1 MDWGAMIDPGSI
13 AFDFDGVLAD
23 TMTLFL
29 DIARTDYQVLNL
41 RYEDIT
47 CYMLKDC
54 LEMDVDLI
62 ETIIQR
68 IQDGCYTVP
77 LQPMAGAAEVLTKL
91 EKISSPILFVTA
103 RPYTG
108 PILNWIQGILP
119 LNTEAIKVITTGSF
133 EAKADILRDHQVAYF
148 VEDRLET
155 CFQLKDAGVE
165 PVVFRQPWNRKIHPF
180 HEVGSWKDIH
190 SLINWKEETQ

>member
-1 MDWGAMIDPGSI
+1 MINPDSI

-29 DIARTDYQVLNL
+29 DIARKDYQVDYL

-47 CYMLKDC
+47 CYMLQDC
-54 LEMDVDLI
+54 LEMDADLI

-68 IQDGCYTVP
+68 IQDGRYTVP
-77 LQPMAGAAEVLTKL
+77 LKPMTGAVEVLTRLK
-91 EKISSPILFVTA
+91 KISSPILFVTA

-108 PILNWIQGILP
+108 PILDWIQNILQID
-119 LNTEAIKVITTGSF
+119 TEQVKVIPTGSF
-133 EAKADILRDHQVAYF
+133 DAKADILRKHRVDYF

-155 CFQLKDAGVE
+155 CFQLKDAGIE
-165 PVVFRQPWNRKIHPF
+165 PLLFRQPWNRKIHPF
-180 HEVGSWKDIH
+180 HEVGSWQDIH
-190 SLINWKEETQ
+190 SLIDWKEETP

>member
-1 MDWGAMIDPGSI
+1 MMIDPDSI
-13 AFDFDGVLAD
+13 AFDIDGVLAD
-23 TMTLFL
+23 TMTLFI
-29 DIARTDYQVLNL
+29 DIARKDYQVHNL

-54 LEMDVDLI
+54 LEMDEDLI

-68 IQDGCYTVP
+68 IQDGRYTVP
-77 LQPMAGAAEVLTKL
+77 LKPMAGAAAVLTRL

-108 PILNWIQGILP
+108 PILNWIQSILKI
-119 LNTEAIKVITTGSF
+119 NDESIKVITTGSF
-133 EAKADILRDHQVAYF
+133 DAKAEILRDHRVSYF

-155 CFQLKDAGVE
+155 CFQLKNAGVE
-165 PVVFRQPWNRKIHPF
+165 PVVFKQPWNRQVHPF
-180 HEVGSWKDIH
+180 HEVGSWQDIH
-190 SLINWKEETQ
+190 SLIDWKEETP

>member
-1 MDWGAMIDPGSI
+1 MIDPHSI

-29 DIARTDYQVLNL
+29 DIARKDYQVQHL

-47 CYMLKDC
+47 SYMLKDC
-54 LEMDVDLI
+54 LEMDEDLI

-68 IQDGCYTVP
+68 IQDGNYSVP
-77 LQPMAGAAEVLTKL
+77 LKPMAGAVEVLTRL
-91 EKISSPILFVTA
+91 EKIRSPILFVTA

-108 PILNWIQGILP
+108 PILDWIQSILP
-119 LNTEAIKVITTGSF
+119 LNADAIHLITTGSF
-133 EAKADILRDHQVAYF
+133 DAKAEILRDHRVDYF

-165 PVVFRQPWNRKIHPF
+165 PVVFKQPWNRRNHPF
-180 HEVGSWKDIH
+180 HEVGSWEDIH
-190 SLINWKEETQ
+190 TLIDWKEELP

>member
-1 MDWGAMIDPGSI
+1 MIDPGSI

-77 LQPMAGAAEVLTKL
+77 LKPMAGAAEVLTRL

-155 CFQLKDAGVE
+155 CFQLKDAGIE
-165 PVVFRQPWNRKIHPF
+165 PVVFRQPWNRRIHPF
-180 HEVGSWKDIH
+180 HEVSSWKDIH

>member
-1 MDWGAMIDPGSI
+1 MMIDPDSI

-29 DIARTDYQVLNL
+29 DIARKDYQVQNL

-54 LEMDVDLI
+54 LEMDADLI

-68 IQDGCYTVP
+68 IQDGTYTVP
-77 LQPMAGAAEVLTKL
+77 LKPMAGAVEVLTRL

-108 PILNWIQGILP
+108 PILEWIQSILP
-119 LNTEAIKVITTGSF
+119 LKAEAIKVITTGSF
-133 EAKADILRDHQVAYF
+133 DAKADILQDHRVAYF

-155 CFQLKDAGVE
+155 CFQLKEAGVE

-180 HEVGSWKDIH
+180 HEVGSWQDIH
-190 SLINWKEETQ
+190 SLIDWKEETQ

>member
-1 MDWGAMIDPGSI
+1 MIDPNSI

-29 DIARTDYQVLNL
+29 DIARHDYHVPDL

-54 LEMDVDLI
+54 LQLDEDII
-62 ETIIQR
+62 EAIIQR
-68 IQDGCYTVP
+68 IQDGHYTMP
-77 LQPMAGAAEVLTKL
+77 LMPMAGAAEVLGHL
-91 EKISSPILFVTA
+91 EKDHGPLLLVTA

-108 PILNWIQGILP
+108 PILDWIENTLS
-119 LNTEAIKVITTGSF
+119 LNTDTIQLVTTGSF
-133 EAKADILRDHQVAYF
+133 EAKADILREHRISYF
-148 VEDRLET
+148 IEDRLET

-165 PVVFRQPWNRKIHPF
+165 PVLFRQPWNRQAHPF
-180 HEVGSWKDIH
+180 QEVGSWKEID
-190 SLINWKEETQ
+190 SLIDWGKNVF

>member
-1 MDWGAMIDPGSI
+1 MMINPDSI

-29 DIARTDYQVLNL
+29 DIARKDYQVQHL

-54 LEMDVDLI
+54 LEMDADLI

-68 IQDGCYTVP
+68 IQDGSYTVP
-77 LQPMAGAAEVLTKL
+77 LRPMAGAVEVLTRL
-91 EKISSPILFVTA
+91 EKCSSPILFVTA

-108 PILNWIQGILP
+108 PVLHWIQSILK
-119 LNTEAIKVITTGSF
+119 LNAEAIELITTGSF
-133 EAKADILRDHQVAYF
+133 DAKAEILRDHQVSHF

-155 CFQLKDAGVE
+155 CFQLKKAGVE
-165 PVVFRQPWNRKIHPF
+165 PLVFRQPWNRQIHPF
-180 HEVGSWKDIH
+180 HEVGSWEDIH
-190 SLINWKEETQ
+190 SLIDWKEETP

>member
-1 MDWGAMIDPGSI
+1 MMINPDSI

-29 DIARTDYQVLNL
+29 DIARKDYQVQNL

-54 LEMDVDLI
+54 LEMDADLI

-68 IQDGCYTVP
+68 IQDGSYTVP
-77 LQPMAGAAEVLTKL
+77 LKPMAGAVEVLTRL
-91 EKISSPILFVTA
+91 EKFSSPILFVTA

-108 PILNWIQGILP
+108 PILDWIQSILP
-119 LNTEAIKVITTGSF
+119 VECRGDKGDTQRDHLTPKRKFCGTTGLL
-133 EAKADILRDHQVAYF
+133 ILSRTAW
-148 VEDRLET
+148 R
-155 CFQLKDAGVE
+155 
-165 PVVFRQPWNRKIHPF
+165 PVF
-180 HEVGSWKDIH
+180 S
-190 SLINWKEETQ
+190 

>member
-1 MDWGAMIDPGSI
+1 MKIDPDSI

-29 DIARTDYQVLNL
+29 DIARKDYQIQNL

-54 LEMDVDLI
+54 LEMDEDLI

-68 IQDGCYTVP
+68 IQDGSYTMP
-77 LQPMAGAAEVLTKL
+77 LKPMAGAAEVLTQL
-91 EKISSPILFVTA
+91 EKFSSPILFVTA

-108 PILNWIQGILP
+108 PILDWMQSL
-119 LNTEAIKVITTGSF
+119 LNLKSESLKVITTGSF
-133 EAKADILRDHQVAYF
+133 EAKADILRDHRVAYF
-148 VEDRLET
+148 IEDRLET
-155 CFQLKDAGVE
+155 CFQLKNAGVE
-165 PVVFRQPWNRKIHPF
+165 PVVFKQPWNRQVHPF
-180 HEVGSWKDIH
+180 HEVDSWQDIH
-190 SLINWKEETQ
+190 SLIDWKEESL

>member
-1 MDWGAMIDPGSI
+1 MMIDPDSI
-13 AFDFDGVLAD
+13 AFDVDGVLAD

-29 DIARTDYQVLNL
+29 DIARKDYQVRHV

-54 LEMDVDLI
+54 LEMDENLI

-68 IQDGCYTVP
+68 IQDGSYSMP
-77 LQPMAGAAEVLTKL
+77 LKPMTGAAEVLTRL
-91 EKISSPILFVTA
+91 EKYKSPILFVTA

-108 PILNWIQGILP
+108 PILEWIQSVLQMNP
-119 LNTEAIKVITTGSF
+119 DSIKVITTGSF
-133 EAKADILRDHQVAYF
+133 DAKAEILRDHRVSYF

-165 PVVFRQPWNRKIHPF
+165 PVVFRQPWNRQSHPF
-180 HEVGSWKDIH
+180 HEVGSWQDIH
-190 SLINWKEETQ
+190 SLIDWKEETP

>member
-1 MDWGAMIDPGSI
+1 MKIDPDSI

-29 DIARTDYQVLNL
+29 DIARKDYQIQNL

-54 LEMDVDLI
+54 LEMDEDLI

-68 IQDGCYTVP
+68 IQDGSYTMP
-77 LQPMAGAAEVLTKL
+77 LKPMAGAAEVLTQL
-91 EKISSPILFVTA
+91 EKFSSPILFVTA

-108 PILNWIQGILP
+108 PILDWMQSL
-119 LNTEAIKVITTGSF
+119 LNLKSESLKVITTGSF
-133 EAKADILRDHQVAYF
+133 EAKADILRDHGVAYF
-148 VEDRLET
+148 IEDRLET
-155 CFQLKDAGVE
+155 CFQLKNAGVE
-165 PVVFRQPWNRKIHPF
+165 PVVFKQPWNRQVHPF
-180 HEVGSWKDIH
+180 HEVDSWQDIH
-190 SLINWKEETQ
+190 SLIDWKEESL

>member
-1 MDWGAMIDPGSI
+1 MMIDPDSI
-13 AFDFDGVLAD
+13 AFDVDGVLAD

-29 DIARTDYQVLNL
+29 DIARKDYQVQHVH
-41 RYEDIT
+41 YEDIT

-54 LEMDVDLI
+54 LEMDEDLI

-68 IQDGCYTVP
+68 IQDGSYSMP
-77 LQPMAGAAEVLTKL
+77 LKPMTGAAEVLTRL
-91 EKISSPILFVTA
+91 EKYKSPILFVTA

-108 PILNWIQGILP
+108 PILDWIQSVLR
-119 LNTEAIKVITTGSF
+119 LNAESIKVITTGSF
-133 EAKADILRDHQVAYF
+133 DAKAEILRDHRVSYF

-165 PVVFRQPWNRKIHPF
+165 PVVFRQPWNRQTHPF
-180 HEVGSWKDIH
+180 REVGSWQDIH
-190 SLINWKEETQ
+190 SLIDWKEETP

>member
-1 MDWGAMIDPGSI
+1 MIDPASL

-29 DIARTDYQVLNL
+29 DIARQDYQVQNV

-54 LEMDVDLI
+54 LDMDEALI

-68 IQDGCYTVP
+68 IQDGSYSVP
-77 LQPMAGAAEVLTKL
+77 LRPMDGAVEVLTRL

-108 PILNWIQGILP
+108 PILEWMKRILP
-119 LNTEAIKVITTGSF
+119 VRNDGIKVITTGSF
-133 EAKADILRDHQVAYF
+133 DAKAKILQDHQVNYF

-165 PVVFRQPWNRKIHPF
+165 PVVFRQPWNRQCHPF
-180 HEVGSWKDIH
+180 HEVGSWQDIH
-190 SLINWKEETQ
+190 ALIDWKEETP

>member
-1 MDWGAMIDPGSI
+1 MMINPDSI

-29 DIARTDYQVLNL
+29 DIARKDYQVRNL

-54 LEMDVDLI
+54 LEMDEALI

-68 IQDGCYTVP
+68 IQDGSYTVP
-77 LQPMAGAAEVLTKL
+77 LKPMTGAVEVLTRL
-91 EKISSPILFVTA
+91 EKCSSPILFVTA

-108 PILNWIQGILP
+108 PILDWIQSILM
-119 LNTEAIKVITTGSF
+119 LKAEAIKLITTGSF
-133 EAKADILRDHQVAYF
+133 DAKAEILRDHQVAYF

-155 CFQLKDAGVE
+155 CFQLKEAGVE
-165 PVVFRQPWNRKIHPF
+165 PLVFRQPWNRQAHPF

-190 SLINWKEETQ
+190 SLIDWDEETP

>member
-1 MDWGAMIDPGSI
+1 MINPDSI

-29 DIARTDYQVLNL
+29 DIARKDYQVRNL

-54 LEMDVDLI
+54 LEMDEALI

-68 IQDGCYTVP
+68 IQDGSYTVP
-77 LQPMAGAAEVLTKL
+77 LKPMTGAVEVLTRL
-91 EKISSPILFVTA
+91 EKCSSPILFVTA

-108 PILNWIQGILP
+108 PILDWIQSILM
-119 LNTEAIKVITTGSF
+119 LKAEAIKLITTGSF
-133 EAKADILRDHQVAYF
+133 DAKAEILRDHQVAYF

-155 CFQLKDAGVE
+155 CFQLKKAGVE
-165 PVVFRQPWNRKIHPF
+165 PLVFRQPWNRQAHPF

-190 SLINWKEETQ
+190 SLIDWDEETP